1 MNREHQKREKE
12 LIRKY
17 QEKAR
22 EIERLREKIEEYE
35 NIKNSQIDIENIK
48 KELEEYKK
56 KYNDLQNSKI
66 IPEEKKYNTQKKKII
81 NNKIKKILKKKKKD
95 INKEIKIL
103 NNNKY
108 SNKEEIEKNCEIFI
122 ENNKIDFTYK
132 YKFNK
137 IGEYNITFNSNKIM

>member
-1 MNREHQKREKE
+1 MNREHQNREIE

-22 EIERLREKIEEYE
+22 EIERLREKIEEY
-35 NIKNSQIDIENIK
+35 
-48 KELEEYKK
+48 KK

-66 IPEEKKYNTQKKKII
+66 IPEEKKSNTPEKEIMD
-81 NNKIKKILKKKKKD
+81 NKIKTIFEIKEEDL
-95 INKEIKIL
+95 NKEIQIL
-103 NNNKY
+103 NYNNKDN

-132 YKFNK
+132 YKFN
-137 IGEYNITFNSNKIM
+137 FSNF